1 MPESIKALQWDN
13 LGERIYETGDKN
25 AALYVYNDT
34 ATTPTGGTAATHYSK
49 GVAWNGIT
57 AITESP
63 SGAEATDLWADDTKY
78 ATLRSAEQFG
88 GTIEAYT
95 YPDEWEQCDG
105 SITVGGVKLGQQK
118 RKAFGLAFITTV
130 GNDTDL
136 NDYGEKL
143 HLIYGATASPA
154 ERSYATIND
163 SPEAITFSWEFTT
176 TPIKVGSFNQ
186 VTYKDVSCLTIE
198 YNEKKS
204 SDFKEKYRSFKQMV
218 FGLDTREGVTA
229 GIQAHLPEPAA
240 VLAFFNAENS
250 LYEYVLLESDTA
262 PTDWETKFMYY
273 YTKDE
278 NDNYQ
283 IIGDLAAPPTWA
295 ASTYYERVYDGD

>member
-1 MPESIKALQWDN
+1 MAEVKALEWDN
-13 LGERIYETGDKN
+13 IGERVFETGDKN
-25 AALYVYNDT
+25 VALYVYSDT
-34 ATTPTGGTAATHYSK
+34 PVEYTVNQVTYSTHYPI

-105 SITVGGVKLGQQK
+105 SITVAGVKLGQQK
-118 RKAFGLAFITTV
+118 RKAFALAFITTV
-130 GNDTDL
+130 GNDTEL

-176 TPIKVGSFNQ
+176 TPIKIGSITVSGSPVNGL
-186 VTYKDVSCLTIE
+186 KDVSCLTIE
-198 YNEKKS
+198 YNSTKKTDA
-204 SDFKEKYRSFKQMV
+204 DFVEKYKLFKQMV
-218 FGLDTREGVTA
+218 FGRSTTQSAEGIV
-229 GIQAHLPEPAA
+229 AHLPEPKD
-240 VLAFFNAENS
+240 VLAFFAAE
-250 LYEYVLLESDTA
+250 
-262 PTDWETKFMYY
+262 
-273 YTKDE
+273 
-278 NDNYQ
+278 
-283 IIGDLAAPPTWA
+283 
-295 ASTYYERVYDGD
+295 